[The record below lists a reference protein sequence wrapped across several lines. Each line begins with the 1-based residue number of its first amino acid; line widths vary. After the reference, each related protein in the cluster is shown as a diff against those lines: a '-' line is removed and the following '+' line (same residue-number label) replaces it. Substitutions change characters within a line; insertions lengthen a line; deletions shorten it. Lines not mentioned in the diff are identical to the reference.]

1 MNMSFWYIIDHGIT
15 TESKYPYKGVGGSC
29 HYNET
34 TDSVTKISGCT

>member
-1 MNMSFWYIIDHGIT
+1 MSFWYIIDHGIT